1 MKYLKLNKMSNS
13 SSSTGISFFGLLG
26 IVFIIFK
33 LTHIIDWSWW
43 LILLPLYGSLIIGI
57 IVYLIIM
64 WIVGR

>member
-43 LILLPLYGSLIIGI
+43 LILLPLYGSFINWYNCIFNNYVDCRG
-57 IVYLIIM
+57 
-64 WIVGR
+64 